1 MTVCRATETVLPSG
15 HVSEI
20 AAADLATE
28 PTRRRLT
35 RRQAETVQKLTSAAM
50 EEVREAG
57 YAGLTVRNVA
67 ARAGVAAATAY
78 IYFSSKEHLLTEV
91 FWRKLRSLPPVPA
104 DDRAPADR
112 VAAVLREICLMAA
125 AEPDL
130 AAAST
135 ASLLG
140 NSPDVGDLRVRIGLA
155 IRERLVTALGPG
167 CDPAVLSALEF
178 AYTGAMVHAGTGFIS
193 YEQAADRLADTA
205 RLIMKGS

>member
-1 MTVCRATETVLPSG
+1 M
-15 HVSEI
+15 
-20 AAADLATE
+20 DFATE

-35 RRQAETVQKLTSAAM
+35 RRQAETVRKLTSAAM
-50 EEVREAG
+50 DEVRVSG

-104 DDRAPADR
+104 GERDPVDG
-112 VAAVLREICLMAA
+112 VVGVLREICLMAA

-130 AAAST
+130 ATAAT
-135 ASLLG
+135 VSLLG
-140 NSPDVGDLRVRIGLA
+140 DSPDVHDLRARIGLT

-167 CDPAVLSALEF
+167 HDPAVLAALEY
-178 AYTGAMVHAGTGFIS
+178 AYAGAMVHAGTGFIT

-205 RLIMKGS
+205 RLIMKGAA